1 MKNKNTLQIWLAQT
15 RANFLILA
23 VLLTFIGISATLKY
37 PGMHN
42 GLNWIHATLLVFA
55 MISAHISV
63 NLFNEYSD
71 YKTRIDFNTFR
82 TPFNGGSG
90 MLTSGNTS
98 PKQVLFA
105 AICTLIFSTMIG
117 FYFVFTAHLSILL
130 IMLLGGFTIV
140 FYTNFLAKYAL
151 GEFFSGLT
159 LGSLVVIGTYIA
171 LTAVPG
177 QSFRTLIPEPVF
189 WISIPPGILTSLLL
203 FINEIPD
210 MEADKKGGR
219 RHLVILMGRRKSSWI
234 YTLGVV
240 LTYMVVLLMP
250 LINLTSWWVS
260 ITFLTL
266 PFAWKAVSIA
276 LKHYNNNQQLI
287 PALGSNVIMVLGTDL
302 LLGLGLLIG

>member
-1 MKNKNTLQIWLAQT
+1 MKNKSTLQIWLAQT

-23 VLLTFIGISATLKY
+23 ALLTFIGISAALKY
-37 PGMHN
+37 PGMQN
-42 GLNWIHATLLVFA
+42 SLNWTYAILLVLA
-55 MISAHISV
+55 MISAHVSV

-71 YKTRIDFNTFR
+71 YQTRIDFETVR

-98 PKQVLFA
+98 PQQVLFA
-105 AICTLIFSTMIG
+105 AICTLLLSTMIG
-117 FYFVFTAHLSILL
+117 LYFAFIAHLSILL

-159 LGSLVVIGTYIA
+159 LGSLVVIGTYVA

-177 QSFRTLIPEPVF
+177 QSIGTLIPKPVF
-189 WISIPPGILTSLLL
+189 WVSIPPGILTSLLL
-203 FINEIPD
+203 FINEFPD

-219 RHLVILMGRRKSSWI
+219 RHLVILMGRKKSSWI
-234 YTLGVV
+234 YTLGVI
-240 LTYMVVLLMP
+240 LTYMTVLLMP
-250 LINLTSWWVS
+250 LMSLTSWWVS
-260 ITFLTL
+260 IAFLTL
-266 PFAWKAVSIA
+266 PFAYKAVSLA

-287 PALGSNVIMVLGTDL
+287 PALGSNVIMVLATDL